1 MIVEQDVYT
10 NVPTIKVPD
19 ARYALALLAAQFYG
33 YPSIELPLIGVTG
46 TNGKTTTS
54 HMIEAIFAHAGYR
67 TGLMGN
73 IGTKIGS
80 EQFETDINTQSPH
93 RLQSNLRRMKDSAVD
108 YCVMEVTSQG
118 LHMGRVLGCN
128 FRTAVFTNLTQDH
141 LDYHQTMEQY
151 LAAKGTLFSGLGN
164 SFTPEPSKRK
174 FAILNAD
181 DGASAYLSGITAAQV
196 VTYGIKNTAD
206 IRAEDIRLTA
216 KGTSFTLHSFAGST
230 TIELQMIGTFNVYNA
245 LAAISTALVEQIPL
259 EVIRQGIAGLAFVAG
274 RMEVIN
280 EQQDFLVLA
289 DYAIRRTVWRKHS
302 LHCMNWQN
310 ARSLRYL
317 AAAETGTGRK
327 GH

>member
-151 LAAKGTLFSGLGN
+151 LAAKGTLFFRSGE
-164 SFTPEPSKRK
+164 F
-174 FAILNAD
+174 FHA
-181 DGASAYLSGITAAQV
+181 
-196 VTYGIKNTAD
+196 
-206 IRAEDIRLTA
+206 
-216 KGTSFTLHSFAGST
+216 
-230 TIELQMIGTFNVYNA
+230 
-245 LAAISTALVEQIPL
+245 
-259 EVIRQGIAGLAFVAG
+259 
-274 RMEVIN
+274 
-280 EQQDFLVLA
+280 
-289 DYAIRRTVWRKHS
+289 RTVQAKVRDFK
-302 LHCMNWQN
+302 C
-310 ARSLRYL
+310 R
-317 AAAETGTGRK
+317 
-327 GH
+327 